1 MIYLELAN
9 KALERKGAK
18 IIPNSASYLSIKTEI
33 SRLCSISDHQ
43 QGIRCNTPQACPR
56 GGGGSSDRLPASGG
70 KAIRRR
76 RTSAAE
82 PVPAKAGMMP

>member
-1 MIYLELAN
+1 MIYLQLAN
-9 KALERKGAK
+9 KALERNGAQ
-18 IIPNSASYLSIKTEI
+18 IIPNSPSNLGIKTEI
-33 SRLCSISDHQ
+33 SRLCSIPDHQ
-43 QGIRCNTPQACPR
+43 QGIRCKAPQACPR
-56 GGGGSSDRLPASGG
+56 EGGGRSDRLPASGG